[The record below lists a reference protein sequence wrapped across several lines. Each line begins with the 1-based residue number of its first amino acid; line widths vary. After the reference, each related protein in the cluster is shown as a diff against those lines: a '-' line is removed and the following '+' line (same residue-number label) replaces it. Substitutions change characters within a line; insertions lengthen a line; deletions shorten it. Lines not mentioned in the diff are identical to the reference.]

1 MLSNY
6 KAPIGRLST
15 AVDQISEAVG
25 TCFGIPN
32 KVSDDVIFITNA
44 HVVEPGAGHNV
55 EMPWAPGKLIPVRV
69 VSIVYDRDIAL
80 VAVRGEVWEHTAR
93 QYLDGDEL
101 LEILKVP
108 TLDLG
113 TDSLFN
119 IHNTPL
125 YCCGYPLGLPT
136 QQVCTGITRGIID
149 MGVVQRTL
157 ISCAINHGNSGGPVL
172 LLVDGVEYV
181 VGISTMKL
189 SGQDVE
195 GEGGMINI
203 DTVNAVLPRM
213 MQELVPNTKI
223 VNLDN
228 VSPELIAAI
237 QKAFGGR
244 VAGEAVIDTLSQ
256 DQCQWLCSNW
266 DTHVSNWETHACGG
280 RVRGTARPFVSWFN
294 RHVMRECDKFHFNG
308 KLLLNFVT
316 TVCMTD
322 DYKALTSLGLSGW
335 KNVRVSLEDHIH
347 KFQLAGEP
355 FKSDAAVALPKSIH
369 QPVLDDLG
377 RLQPT
382 HLTDYKEYYG
392 CKNNERGAIINTVW
406 PHSLYGKNGGKDG
419 DLIYAF
425 HLSHYENGVKTCEDP
440 IKMLDNNG
448 SFLKSGM
455 LSDRTPLA
463 TGIQNIV
470 WHDGSDDFTEIVLHV
485 RRKGGEEILIT
496 FKHEEPDVAALPC
509 TRLIRPFND
518 ESEEAVANI
527 CGYNLVQLHVNH
539 IEKLKLV
546 EYAGVEHQNDFR
558 LICAGFPPNSVKIS
572 PGATL
577 LSMNGVNCTEWKSWD
592 DFKKHCDA
600 FAKEVDTKKK
610 AGVPVQFDAVFGR
623 SGGFKVKVIRT
634 L

>member
-1 MLSNY
+1 MSSKYLGM
-6 KAPIGRLST
+6 IGRLST
-15 AVDQISEAVG
+15 PLTDHMSEAVG

-32 KVSDDVIFITNA
+32 NVSDDVIFLTNA
-44 HVVEPGAGHNV
+44 HVVESGAAHSV
-55 EMPWAPGKLIPVRV
+55 EMPWAPGKSIPVRV

-80 VAVRGEVWEHTAR
+80 VAVRREVWEHVAR
-93 QYLDGDEL
+93 KYLDGDEL

-108 TLDLG
+108 TLNLG
-113 TDSLFN
+113 TDDLFN
-119 IHNTPL
+119 IHDTNL

-157 ISCAINHGNSGGPVL
+157 ISCAINHGNSGGPVML
-172 LLVDGVEYV
+172 RRDEKAWV

-189 SGQDVE
+189 SGVDVE
-195 GEGGMINI
+195 AEGGMINVGSI
-203 DTVNAVLPRM
+203 NAVLPRM
-213 MQELVPNTKI
+213 MQELIPRQNI
-223 VNLDN
+223 INLDD

-237 QKAFGGR
+237 QKAFGSSA
-244 VAGEAVIDTLSQ
+244 AGEIVLDTLSQ

-266 DTHVSNWETHACGG
+266 DTHLVDWETHACGG
-280 RVRGTARPFVSWFN
+280 RVRSTPRPFVSWFN
-294 RHVMRECDKFHFNG
+294 RHIVDADGVLFNG
-308 KLLLNFVT
+308 AKLLNLVT
-316 TVCMTD
+316 TACMSGQ
-322 DYKALTSLGLSGW
+322 YQSLASLSLSGW
-335 KNVRVSLEDHIH
+335 KNIRISLEDHVH
-347 KFQLAGEP
+347 KFQLAGEH
-355 FKSDAAVALPKSIH
+355 FKQFKEIAVSLH
-369 QPVLDDLG
+369 TPVLDDLG
-377 RLQPT
+377 WLQPT
-382 HLTDYKEYYG
+382 HMIDYKEYYK
-392 CKNNERGAIINTVW
+392 CENNERGAIINTVW

-425 HLSHYENGVKTCEDP
+425 HLSHYEDGVKTGEDA
-440 IKMLDNNG
+440 IKMLDHNG

-455 LSDRTPLA
+455 LSDRTSLA

-470 WHDGSDDFTEIVLHV
+470 WHDGSPNYTEITLHV
-485 RRKGGEEILIT
+485 RRRDIGKILIT
-496 FKHEEPDVAALPC
+496 FKHEEPDVTALPC

-518 ESEEAVANI
+518 ESQEATANI

-558 LICAGFPPNSVKIS
+558 LICEGFPQNSVKIS

-592 DFKKHCDA
+592 DFKKHCDT
-600 FAKEVDTKKK
+600 FEKEVGTKKK